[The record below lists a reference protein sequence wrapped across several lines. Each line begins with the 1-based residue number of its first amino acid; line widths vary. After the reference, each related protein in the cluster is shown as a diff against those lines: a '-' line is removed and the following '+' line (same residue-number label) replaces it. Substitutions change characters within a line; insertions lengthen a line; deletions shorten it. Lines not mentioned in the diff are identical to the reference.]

1 MISKWSLILS
11 KLVSRQAISINEL
24 ERVVNLQDVNVATQI
39 ELIEAALAEVCISD
53 MMLTKLQ
60 ELKPDENI

>member
-53 MMLTKLQ
+53 MMLTKWQ